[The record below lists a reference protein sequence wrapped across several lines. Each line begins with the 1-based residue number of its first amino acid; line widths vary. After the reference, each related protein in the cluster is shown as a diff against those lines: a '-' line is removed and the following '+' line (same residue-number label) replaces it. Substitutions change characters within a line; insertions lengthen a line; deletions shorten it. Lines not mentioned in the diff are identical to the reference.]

1 MTGSVHMGVTAMQD
15 ERDASLSET
24 CAQSG
29 AVPVTEAEV
38 EHSGRQ
44 IGMAGQL
51 QAIAQIARAQNRC
64 TGVAKPFDNVERN
77 ERLVLDDED

>member
-1 MTGSVHMGVTAMQD
+1 MTGSVHMGVTGMEH
-15 ERDASLSET
+15 ERDASLGET

-38 EHSGRQ
+38 KHSGRQ
-44 IGMAGQL
+44 IGKGGQS

-64 TGVAKPFDNVERN
+64 TGVAKPFDDVERY
-77 ERLVLDDED
+77 